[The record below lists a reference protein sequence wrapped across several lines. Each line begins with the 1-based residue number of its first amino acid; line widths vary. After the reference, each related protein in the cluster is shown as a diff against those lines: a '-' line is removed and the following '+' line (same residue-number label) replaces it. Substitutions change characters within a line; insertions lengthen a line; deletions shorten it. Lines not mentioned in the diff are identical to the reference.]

1 MYEDMNLNIKAVEK
15 LILLNVCLLKE
26 PVIKK
31 DWDEINEIAKE
42 MQRLYRLKK
51 QFENV
56 KHNKQKLFRR

>member
-15 LILLNVCLLKE
+15 LILLNVYLLKE

-56 KHNKQKLFRR
+56 KHNKQKLCRR